1 MYRKTQKRELR
12 LVVMQVLT
20 PFIFCKKFRE
30 VFVFM
35 LMFLFGGVVGVLV
48 GSAITVL
55 YIYKK

>member
-1 MYRKTQKRELR
+1 
-12 LVVMQVLT
+12 MQVLT